1 MVTRKPKRKLKIG
14 ALVRKIV
21 LPLAAIGALVG
32 AIMWPPSHKIIFEG
46 PLGPTIAKLGPVWE
60 QVSRPLHFVAQQQ
73 TITEKNREI
82 QILNGQVEQNRKDLA
97 AREDRIKALETQ
109 VNGAQSSAS
118 AATPAPAPPG
128 PGAGGAQAVA
138 AAGAGTAGQPDP
150 DVKRTAT
157 VWAQMDPESVAGLAQ
172 KLPIDYVVRVLAQMT
187 PDQVGQVM
195 EALPP
200 DVAAKITQTQNQS
213 R

>member
-1 MVTRKPKRKLKIG
+1 MVTRQPKRRLKIG
-14 ALVRKIV
+14 ALIRKIV

-46 PLGPTIAKLGPVWE
+46 PLAPMIAKAQPVWE
-60 QVSRPLHFVAQQQ
+60 QASRPLHFVAQQQ
-73 TITEKNREI
+73 TITDKNREI

-97 AREDRIKALETQ
+97 ARDDRIKALETQ

-118 AATPAPAPPG
+118 AATPAPAAPPG
-128 PGAGGAQAVA
+128 SSGGGPQAVA
-138 AAGAGTAGQPDP
+138 AAGPAAGQPDP

-157 VWAQMDPESVAGLAQ
+157 VWSQMDPESVAGLAQ

-195 EALPP
+195 EALPA
-200 DVAAKITQTQNQS
+200 DVAAKITQSQNQS